1 MRVLSSTLTGLA
13 FIATLMAA
21 TATPA
26 TSQPSSPA
34 LRQHNGDEVQLID
47 YRDRR
52 KGYNDRRHYRGYRGY
67 YGPYYAP
74 YAYYGPYYG
83 PYYYP
88 YYAPYYGPSVSF
100 SFGF

>member
-1 MRVLSSTLTGLA
+1 MKKGAPAEASATGTSKPTHV
-13 FIATLMAA
+13 FE
-21 TATPA
+21 TARGARDDHRPKRCKM
-26 TSQPSSPA
+26 
-34 LRQHNGDEVQLID
+34 LKDVQI
-47 YRDRR
+47 
-52 KGYNDRRHYRGYRGY
+52 

-88 YYAPYYGPSVSF
+88 YYRPYYGPSVSF

>member
-1 MRVLSSTLTGLA
+1 MRVLSSSLTGLVC
-13 FIATLMAA
+13 IATLMAA
-21 TATPA
+21 TATPGSA
-26 TSQPSSPA
+26 QPSA
-34 LRQHNGDEVQLID
+34 MAFEGKVGGVQLID
-47 YRDRR
+47 HRDRR
-52 KGYNDRRHYRGYRGY
+52 KGYGRGHYRGYGRS

-88 YYAPYYGPSVSF
+88 YYRPYYGPSVSF

>member
-1 MRVLSSTLTGLA
+1 MRVLSLSLTGLA
-13 FIATLMAA
+13 AIATSMAFP
-21 TATPA
+21 ATPA
-26 TSQPSSPA
+26 TSQPSGMVFG
-34 LRQHNGDEVQLID
+34 QGDGGQVQLID
-47 YRDRR
+47 NRDRR
-52 KGYNDRRHYRGYRGY
+52 NGHARRHYRGYGHY

-88 YYAPYYGPSVSF
+88 YYRPYYGPSVSF

>member
-1 MRVLSSTLTGLA
+1 MRILGSSLTGLA
-13 FIATLMAA
+13 SFATLMAV
-21 TATPA
+21 TATSA
-26 TSQPSSPA
+26 TSQPSA
-34 LRQHNGDEVQLID
+34 LAFGQADGGQVQLID
-47 YRDRR
+47 NRERRD
-52 KGYNDRRHYRGYRGY
+52 GYGRRHYRGYGHY
-67 YGPYYAP
+67 HGPYYAP